1 MYNISEKDLKKI
13 LSETSSAT
21 VGHLLKRIE
30 IIYKDS
36 SLNQTQKEDCFKNV
50 IREII
55 YENFRDVNSKVKC
68 YNYGLTYEKREIYKP
83 TDKR

>member
-13 LSETSSAT
+13 LSETASAT

-30 IIYKDS
+30 IIYKNK
-36 SLNQTQKEDCFKNV
+36 SLNQEQKENLFKDV

-55 YENFRDVNSKVKC
+55 YENFRDVGSKVKC
-68 YNYGLTYEKREIYKP
+68 YDYGLTYEKREIYKP
-83 TDKR
+83 TNKQ

>member
-1 MYNISEKDLKKI
+1 MYQISEKDLKKI
-13 LSETSSAT
+13 LSETASAT

-30 IIYKDS
+30 IIYKNK
-36 SLNQTQKEDCFKNV
+36 SLNQEQKENLFKDV

-55 YENFRDVNSKVKC
+55 YENFRDIGSKVKC
-68 YNYGLTYEKREIYKP
+68 YDYGLTYEKQEIYKP